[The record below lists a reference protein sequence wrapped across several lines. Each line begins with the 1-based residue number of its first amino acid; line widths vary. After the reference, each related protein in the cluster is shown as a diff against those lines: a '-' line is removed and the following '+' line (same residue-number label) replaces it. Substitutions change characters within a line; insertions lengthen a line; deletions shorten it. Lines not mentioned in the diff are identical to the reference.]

1 MTEKQPSKAALKQ
14 LELIKRGAED
24 IISEE
29 ELLKRIDKSIDEN
42 KPLKV
47 KAGFDP
53 TAPDIHLGHTVLL
66 KKLRDFQDLGHTV
79 QLVIGDFTASIGDPT
94 GRNETRPPL
103 TRDEVLKNAETYK
116 HQAFKVLDK
125 AKTETVYNSTWIDK
139 LSVSDLIEVASKHT
153 VARMLERDDFS
164 KRYKE
169 GRPISIHEFLYPL
182 MQGYD
187 SVALCSDI
195 ELGGTDQLFNLLVG
209 RQLQKEYGQK
219 PQLVL
224 TVPLLE
230 GLDGVQKMSK
240 SYGNYIGITEAP
252 NEIFGKV
259 MSVSDKLMMR
269 YYDLLSSIS
278 MDEYNDIK
286 SGKTHPKEAK
296 EALAGEITAR
306 FYSKDDAE
314 AAKVAFK
321 SLFEKKLIPDD
332 IETVELS
339 CPEDTLWIAKI
350 MVDAGLCKSTSEAM
364 RLVTQ
369 GGVKVGGEKVTD
381 KKAAVPTNTDFLL
394 QVGKRHFRN
403 ITFIKP

>member
-1 MTEKQPSKAALKQ
+1 MTEKIISKEALKQ
-14 LELIKRGAED
+14 LEFIKRGTDE

-79 QLVIGDFTASIGDPT
+79 QLVIGDFTAMIGDPT

-103 TRDEVLKNAETYK
+103 TRDEVLKNADTYK
-116 HQAFKVLDK
+116 QQAFKVLDK
-125 AKTETVYNSTWIDK
+125 SKTETVYNSTWIDK
-139 LSVSDLIEVASKHT
+139 LTSSDLIEITSKHT

-187 SVALCSDI
+187 SVALSSDI
-195 ELGGTDQLFNLLVG
+195 ELGGRDQLFNLLVG
-209 RQLQKEYGQK
+209 RQLQKEYGQV

-224 TVPLLE
+224 TMPLLE

-259 MSVSDKLMMR
+259 MSISDDLMMR

-278 MDEYNDIK
+278 VEEYNDIK

-306 FYSKDDAE
+306 FYSKDEAV

-321 SLFEKKLIPDD
+321 SLFEKKLVPDE
-332 IETVELS
+332 IESFEVK
-339 CPEDTLWIAKI
+339 CADDTIWIARI
-350 MVDAGLCKSTSEAM
+350 IVDAGLSKSSSEAM

-369 GGVKVGGEKVTD
+369 GGVKVGGEKITD
-381 KKAAVPTNTDFLL
+381 KKAAIPTDKDFLL